1 MRLYFCFTKFP
12 TYVTHLLCCVCPW
25 VLPHDETK
33 KLQQHFWDRLGQG
46 PRTGGLP
53 SSPGNT
59 LKCINTSRCRGGTPQ
74 STETEAP
81 VLETFLD
88 LPLCTCS
95 SGHFFVSFIIK
106 WVIVSIKYSF
116 QQITR
121 SKEGVVGILK
131 VVAKS
136 DRNADSLGA
145 SLQLASEVGG
155 KLVRVNP

>member
-1 MRLYFCFTKFP
+1 MLHP
-12 TYVTHLLCCVCPW
+12 
-25 VLPHDETK
+25 
-33 KLQQHFWDRLGQG
+33 
-46 PRTGGLP
+46 
-53 SSPGNT
+53 N
-59 LKCINTSRCRGGTPQ
+59 

-81 VLETFLD
+81 VLGTFLD

-106 WVIVSIKYSF
+106 WIIVSIKFSF
-116 QQITR
+116 QQIIR

-145 SLQLASEVGG
+145 SLQLASKVGG